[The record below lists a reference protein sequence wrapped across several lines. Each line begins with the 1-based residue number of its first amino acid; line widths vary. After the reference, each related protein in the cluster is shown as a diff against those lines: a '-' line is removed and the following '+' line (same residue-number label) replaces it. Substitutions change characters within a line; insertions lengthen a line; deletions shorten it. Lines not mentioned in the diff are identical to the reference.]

1 MVGQQVCLLMDVL
14 SLDYSRA
21 APYGAPDDR
30 TRPAVRGR
38 LARLRDRL
46 LRLLDVQG
54 GGADGPPGDEA
65 AAAGRLNLLYGY
77 TAAEIL
83 LGLGLV
89 AFVTVAVPIGADIA
103 SASLAGTALAGTTGG
118 VLLWTMFGLMGSV
131 RTASAP
137 GGSVHFTFHLPFVG
151 AAMILGGPTAG
162 AWVALL
168 STIDRRELQ
177 SQPWYG
183 TLANHAAIAT
193 AAVAGGLAYAIVQG
207 WITAATGDP
216 RLASF
221 AAILVAGFVLEGVA
235 SGLALVTVKLRD
247 GLSWSG
253 VFGVAVDNFR
263 REVLL
268 EVALIWV
275 LVIASAVVGWWAPL
289 AVGVAVIWYLGH
301 GQVEGP
307 DPLTGLIRKRTFVAS
322 ADRKVGWIR
331 RGILPG
337 GTMLY
342 IDLTNFHL
350 VNNNHGHEI
359 GDAALRVVADRMR
372 DVFPRAEDL
381 LSRLMGDEFGVFLA
395 GLVSPQVAIRKA
407 QELLDAIGRPV
418 PTPIGSVDVG
428 AAVGIVVIHG
438 DGLTPP
444 SATTL
449 MLRAEQAMYHAK
461 ETGNGSSA
469 WHVWSPDDP
478 VPFISRTGD
487 AREPHHGS

>member
-65 AAAGRLNLLYGY
+65 AATGRLNLLYGY

-193 AAVAGGLAYAIVQG
+193 AAVTGGLAYAVVQG
-207 WITAATGDP
+207 WLTAATGDE

-247 GLSWSG
+247 GLSWAG
-253 VFGVAVDNFR
+253 VFGVAVDSFR
-263 REVLL
+263 REVR
-268 EVALIWV
+268 ARGR
-275 LVIASAVVGWWAPL
+275 AH
-289 AVGVAVIWYLGH
+289 LGARH
-301 GQVEGP
+301 R
-307 DPLTGLIRKRTFVAS
+307 LC
-322 ADRKVGWIR
+322 
-331 RGILPG
+331 G
-337 GTMLY
+337 G
-342 IDLTNFHL
+342 
-350 VNNNHGHEI
+350 
-359 GDAALRVVADRMR
+359 
-372 DVFPRAEDL
+372 
-381 LSRLMGDEFGVFLA
+381 RL
-395 GLVSPQVAIRKA
+395 
-407 QELLDAIGRPV
+407 
-418 PTPIGSVDVG
+418 VG
-428 AAVGIVVIHG
+428 AARRGPRG
-438 DGLTPP
+438 DL
-444 SATTL
+444 
-449 MLRAEQAMYHAK
+449 
-461 ETGNGSSA
+461 
-469 WHVWSPDDP
+469 
-478 VPFISRTGD
+478 VPGTRSGREART
-487 AREPHHGS
+487 R